1 MSFGFISIP
10 ELLSVHLFARPSTHP
25 PSHTGYGL
33 IVPLDCRDF
42 VRVLLLS
49 LLEMFVLVVVVVVV
63 FFIKTRSNSRECRSS
78 QYLRQ
83 SISPQT

>member
-25 PSHTGYGL
+25 PSHTGDGL

-49 LLEMFVLVVVVVVV
+49 LLEMFVLLVVVVVV
-63 FFIKTRSNSRECRSS
+63 FLSRHVQILENVEVVN
-78 QYLRQ
+78 
-83 SISPQT
+83 I